1 MPNVN
6 VNTERPNI
14 IVIFCDDMGYGDL
27 GSYGNPNIKT
37 PNLDR
42 MAAQG
47 QKWTNFYASSPVST
61 PSRAGLLTGRL
72 PVRSG
77 MASENKRVLYPESK
91 GGLPQ
96 TEITIARKLKEKDY
110 ATACIGKWHLGH
122 LPSHRPNDH
131 GFDYYFGIPYSNDM
145 DRVKDG
151 DYFALMKM
159 TPRVEDFNVPLIR
172 NTEIFERPA
181 DQNTI
186 TKRYTQETINYIR
199 ENKRKPFFIYLA
211 HSMPHI
217 PLFTSE
223 NFRGK
228 SVRGLY
234 GDVIEELDWSVG
246 QILEALKEYNLEKN
260 TLVIFTSD
268 NGPWLTFGA
277 WGGSA
282 GLLRGGKGGTFEGGM
297 REPAIFYWPGRID
310 PDVIME
316 IGSTLDLFPTIC
328 TIAGCSIP
336 ADRIYDG
343 YDLSPILFKTGKG
356 KRNEIFYYR
365 DTIVYAVRKGAFKV
379 HFLTQD
385 DYLNEDKIIRNPPL
399 LYNLNLDPSEQ
410 HNIAN
415 QNPEIIVDIKETL
428 ENHKKT
434 IIPVTN
440 QLEK

>member
-1 MPNVN
+1 
-6 VNTERPNI
+6 
-14 IVIFCDDMGYGDL
+14 
-27 GSYGNPNIKT
+27 
-37 PNLDR
+37 
-42 MAAQG
+42 
-47 QKWTNFYASSPVST
+47 
-61 PSRAGLLTGRL
+61 
-72 PVRSG
+72 
-77 MASENKRVLYPESK
+77 
-91 GGLPQ
+91 
-96 TEITIARKLKEKDY
+96 
-110 ATACIGKWHLGH
+110 
-122 LPSHRPNDH
+122 
-131 GFDYYFGIPYSNDM
+131 
-145 DRVKDG
+145 
-151 DYFALMKM
+151 
-159 TPRVEDFNVPLIR
+159 
-172 NTEIFERPA
+172 
-181 DQNTI
+181 
-186 TKRYTQETINYIR
+186 
-199 ENKRKPFFIYLA
+199 
-211 HSMPHI
+211 MPHI